1 MSRPR
6 LRNFYSADFTSIKR
20 ERKDDNSLYRWSRDD
35 TLGSEM
41 CVKKKR
47 ERDGKGEDDY
57 CEIGESERGRYKRG
71 GNFN

>member
-1 MSRPR
+1 MTTR
-6 LRNFYSADFTSIKR
+6 YIDGHGT
-20 ERKDDNSLYRWSRDD
+20 
-35 TLGSEM
+35 TLSDEM